1 MKPNSDRCVE
11 ISTRSSVQEM
21 IAPGTYAILAPLIGG
36 FLVGPR
42 FLLGMLAGAVVY
54 ALVIANMT
62 SVLANA
68 NVLYARHVDELAA
81 VTQVLDD
88 RDLPEGL
95 RQRVRLEFEYV

>member
-1 MKPNSDRCVE
+1 MQTLFTIGYGDSVAPVSEVE
-11 ISTRSSVQEM
+11 LKFAV
-21 IAPGTYAILAPLIGG
+21 AL
-36 FLVGPR
+36 
-42 FLLGMLAGAVVY
+42 MLAGAVVY

-95 RQRVRLEFEYV
+95 RQRIKLEFEYVWAKQFGVPEQVAAE